1 MNSGNWCGRLTKN
14 SHIPLKIFLIAVL
27 VMFPLTI
34 LLSIAITQTVNL
46 AEWMAG
52 WAVAA
57 LNVALAAL
65 IYTHAL
71 RKTGQAFLIW
81 AIGVNSVRSVCMVV
95 VAVWIC
101 LVAIQHPVPY
111 LAAVMSGT
119 LCLMM
124 AEVCYL
130 YRRLS

>member
-1 MNSGNWCGRLTKN
+1 
-14 SHIPLKIFLIAVL
+14 
-27 VMFPLTI
+27 MFPLTI
-34 LLSIAITQTVNL
+34 LLSIAITHTVNFT
-46 AEWMAG
+46 EWMAG

-57 LNVALAAL
+57 LNVALAAA

-71 RKTGQAFLIW
+71 RKTGQAFLVW
-81 AIGVNSVRSVCMVV
+81 AIGVNGVRSVCMVG

-111 LAAVMSGT
+111 LAAIMSGT